1 MLILANF
8 YKDGTF
14 GVGFDANETRRLIA
28 EAAKLG
34 DPRAKAMLASLDQ
47 EGAQQ

>member
-8 YKDGTF
+8 YKEGTF
-14 GVGFDANETRRLIA
+14 GVGYDANEAKRLIA

-34 DPRAKAMLASLDQ
+34 DPRAKAVLASLEQDAKQ
-47 EGAQQ
+47 

>member
-8 YKDGTF
+8 YKGRHLRR
-14 GVGFDANETRRLIA
+14 GYDANEAKRLIA

-34 DPRAKAMLASLDQ
+34 DPRAKAVLASLEQD
-47 EGAQQ
+47 AKH